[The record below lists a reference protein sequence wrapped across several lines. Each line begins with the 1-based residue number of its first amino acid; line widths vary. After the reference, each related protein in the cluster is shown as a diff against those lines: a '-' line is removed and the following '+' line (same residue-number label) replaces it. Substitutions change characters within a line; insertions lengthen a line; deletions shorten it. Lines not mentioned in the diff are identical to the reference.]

1 MRGEAEQVHNE
12 RNLERHRKKL
22 FNSPI
27 RDSFFRVRSR
37 RVPFEDTA
45 TGEADVERQIGVS
58 VSLENNIHWAAE
70 GVLSP
75 FSTLLDI
82 QSLLDPQILN
92 IIYAAQAAP
101 IPHKSNISCEKI
113 ELSSNQAG
121 VNSKQVRLFGA
132 QDQSGETWFR
142 YFCSGACVCC
152 QSVLGRECA
161 HGMKLSSYL
170 SLLRLRQALVN
181 HPSGM

>member
-1 MRGEAEQVHNE
+1 MMNENWRGTE
-12 RNLERHRKKL
+12 RSCST
-22 FNSPI
+22 SPI
-27 RDSFFRVRSR
+27 RNSFFRSRSR

-75 FSTLLDI
+75 FSTLLAI

-113 ELSSNQAG
+113 ELSANQAG

-142 YFCSGACVCC
+142 YFCSGACVCV
-152 QSVLGRECA
+152 SP
-161 HGMKLSSYL
+161 Y
-170 SLLRLRQALVN
+170 
-181 HPSGM
+181 